1 MSEHLLEATRVNPN
15 QTKFPEY
22 HPGVILMGDFGRGCI
37 FYQIVERH
45 GLTLFLRQ
53 LKQTMSFENK
63 YNTDGHT
70 KPIPNEFQKNT
81 NIIRVRLNTTTG
93 KAKIGSGTGLM
104 LLDIWDGDAVQFYS
118 D

>member
-1 MSEHLLEATRVNPN
+1 MNTNLFEAARVNPN

-22 HPGVILMGDFGRGCI
+22 HPGAILEGDYGRGSM

-53 LKQTMSFENK
+53 LKQTMS
-63 YNTDGHT
+63 YTDKFNSEGYM
-70 KPIPNEFQKNT
+70 KPIPNEFQNT
-81 NIIRVRLNTTTG
+81 NIIRVRLNSTTG
-93 KAKIGSGTGLM
+93 KAKLGSGTGLM
-104 LLDIWDGDAVQFYS
+104 LLDIWNGEKVSFYS